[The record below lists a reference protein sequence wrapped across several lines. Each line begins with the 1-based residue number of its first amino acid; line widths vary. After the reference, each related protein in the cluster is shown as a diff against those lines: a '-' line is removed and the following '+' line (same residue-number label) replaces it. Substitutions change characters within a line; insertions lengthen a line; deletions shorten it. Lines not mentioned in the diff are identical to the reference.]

1 MKSTIVGALICL
13 LPFPALAHHTPEHTK
28 SMMMGE
34 MSDPAPTPYE
44 APPPPEAFSG
54 PAHAAD
60 IVFDPVTMAEA
71 REVLRREQGAKN
83 AYKIMVDRL
92 EARMK
97 EGNDDYL
104 WDGQGWYGGDLNRLW
119 IKTEGEGEFGEDP
132 EEAELQ
138 VLWSRAITPWF
149 DFQAGARHDI
159 LPGDLDRTYLVV
171 GIQGLAP
178 YFFELDAA
186 TFLSDEG
193 DFTARF
199 EGEYDQLLT
208 QKLILQPRIELNFSA
223 QDVPELGLGSGLT
236 SVETGLRLRYEF
248 HPEFAPYIG
257 IGYER
262 LVGDTADYARS
273 ANEDLGGWRA
283 LAGLRAWF

>member
-1 MKSTIVGALICL
+1 MRMLTLAFLFCL
-13 LPFPALAHHTPEHTK
+13 VPPVAAFAHHTPEHSK
-28 SMMMGE
+28 SMMMGQ
-34 MSDPAPTPYE
+34 MRDPAPTPYK
-44 APPPPEAFSG
+44 APPPEAFTG
-54 PAHAAD
+54 PTHAAD
-60 IVFDPVTMAEA
+60 VVFDPVTMAEA
-71 REVLRREQGAKN
+71 REVLRREQGAMN

-104 WDGQGWYGGDLNRLW
+104 WEGQGWYGGDLNKLW
-119 IKTEGEGEFGEDP
+119 IKTEGEGRFGEDP

-138 VLWSRAITPWF
+138 ALWSRAVSPWF
-149 DFQAGARHDI
+149 DFQAGARHDF
-159 LPGDLDRTYLVV
+159 LPGDLDRSYLVFGV
-171 GIQGLAP
+171 QGLAP

-186 TFLSDEG
+186 AFLSDEG
-193 DFTARF
+193 DLTARF

-262 LVGDTADYARS
+262 FIGDTADYARA

>member
-1 MKSTIVGALICL
+1 
-13 LPFPALAHHTPEHTK
+13 
-28 SMMMGE
+28 MGQ
-34 MSDPAPTPYE
+34 MGDPAPSPYE

-60 IVFDPVTMAEA
+60 VVFDPVTMAEA
-71 REVLRREQGAKN
+71 RETLRREQGAKN

-104 WDGQGWYGGDLNRLW
+104 WDGQGWYGGDLNKLW
-119 IKTEGEGEFGEDP
+119 IKTEGEGEFGDDP

-138 VLWSRAITPWF
+138 ALWSRAINPWF
-149 DFQAGARHDI
+149 DFQAGARHDF
-159 LPGDLDRTYLVV
+159 LPGDLDRSYLVV

-178 YFFELDAA
+178 YFFELDTAA
-186 TFLSDEG
+186 FLSDEG
-193 DFTARF
+193 DLTARF
-199 EGEYDQLLT
+199 EGEYDQLIT

-257 IGYER
+257 VGYER
-262 LVGDTADYARS
+262 LIGDTADYARA